1 MTARDVLNLCIPA
14 HGARWSAAQIEAVNP
29 CLEGISAEERV
40 RWAFAYLPKRLVLS
54 SSFGAQAAVMLH
66 LVSRVEARIP
76 VVFIDTGYL
85 FPETYD
91 FADELG
97 RRLDLDLRVY
107 RPRLSP
113 AWQERRYGRLWEAG
127 REGIRRY
134 NRMNKVEPMERALEE
149 LGVGTWFTGLRRS
162 QSDSR
167 RKIGILGRHGGRMK
181 MHPIADWSNRDVH
194 QYLKQHDLPYHP
206 LWDEGYVSIG
216 DTHTS
221 RPLGADMNEQ
231 DTRFFG
237 LLRECGLHEPEAA
250 DVTG

>member
-1 MTARDVLNLCIPA
+1 MNGRDLLNLCIPA
-14 HGARWSAAQIEAVNP
+14 PGERWSTAQIEAVNP
-29 CLEGISAEERV
+29 CLDRLSAEERV
-40 RWAFAYLPKRLVLS
+40 RWAFAYLPQRLVLT

-91 FADELG
+91 FADELC
-97 RRLDLDLRVY
+97 RRLELDLRVY

-162 QSDSR
+162 QSDTR

-194 QYLKQHDLPYHP
+194 QYLKKHDLPYHP
-206 LWDEGYVSIG
+206 LWDQGYVSIG
-216 DTHTS
+216 DIHTS